1 MTTTHPAPQAGHRSS
16 SADGTVHEPSTEVR
30 DYLSPRCFPATRD
43 ELQATLVRHHAPAQ
57 LLWELASLSP
67 TRRFEDLD
75 KLCTA
80 LDGHSRPS
88 LPLEPI

>member
-16 SADGTVHEPSTEVR
+16 SADGTVHDPSTQVR

-43 ELQATLVRHHAPAQ
+43 ELQATLVRHHAPAH

-67 TRRFEDLD
+67 TRRFDDLD